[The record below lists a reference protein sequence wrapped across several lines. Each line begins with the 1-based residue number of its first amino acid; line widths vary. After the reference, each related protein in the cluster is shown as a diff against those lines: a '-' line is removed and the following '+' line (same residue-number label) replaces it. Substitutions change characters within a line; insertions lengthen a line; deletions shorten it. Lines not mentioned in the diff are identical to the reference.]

1 MSEIS
6 DQPAAGKPPR
16 PWYRRPTLMI
26 VLIVLVVV
34 VIASV
39 LGGASDKSITTGAP
53 ARLAKVGA
61 PVRDGRFEFTVTGV
75 KSGVPSVGDQYLGK
89 QAQGQF
95 VLVTVQVRNIGD
107 KAQTVFGS
115 DQHIYDASGRRFDAD
130 TAAGISTNGASS
142 QVFDAPINPG
152 NSVSGTLVFD
162 VPTDTTP
169 TTIELHDSVFS
180 GGTRVALY

>member
-6 DQPAAGKPPR
+6 DQPAAGKPSR
-16 PWYRRPTLMI
+16 PWYRRSVLMV
-26 VLIVLVVV
+26 VLAALVIV
-34 VIASV
+34 VIAGAV
-39 LGGASDKSITTGAP
+39 GGGGSKSTTA
-53 ARLAKVGA
+53 ARVAKVGT